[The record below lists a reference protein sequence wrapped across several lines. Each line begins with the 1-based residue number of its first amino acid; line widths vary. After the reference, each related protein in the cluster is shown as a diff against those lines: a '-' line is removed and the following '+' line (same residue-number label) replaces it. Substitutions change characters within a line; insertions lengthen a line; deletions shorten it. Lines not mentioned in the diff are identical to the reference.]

1 MYIYIYIY
9 IYICIAAA
17 RRAYSSNSAVTC
29 CLRSL
34 TSAEARVSHFFS
46 FFDPAGL
53 PYKYLVFAPEV
64 DRRSSRD
71 FEWTDL

>member
-1 MYIYIYIY
+1 MHIHIYIYTYTYIHTYIHAY
-9 IYICIAAA
+9 IY
-17 RRAYSSNSAVTC
+17 
-29 CLRSL
+29 
-34 TSAEARVSHFFS
+34 FFL
-46 FFDPAGL
+46 FDPASL